1 MVGFKNSHPLV
12 CFIYFAFVLGFSML
26 VLNPVCLSASLICGF
41 LYSLLLG
48 GRAAVRQNL
57 IFVIPLMI
65 FTALLNPLFNHRG
78 VTILWYFPGGNPLTA
93 ESIIFGA
100 VAASV
105 LASVI
110 FWFSCFNRIFTADK
124 LMYLFGKVSPAMSL
138 IMSMALR
145 FVPRF
150 ANQLEKIIS
159 VQKCIGND
167 VSRGKLSER
176 IKNGGAVLSAMTS
189 WALEGSVITADSMN
203 ARGYGLSGRTAFS
216 IFRFSARD
224 FTLILIILFLG
235 VYTAIGA
242 ALGELRFRYFPS
254 LVGNVPDLYG
264 TSVYIAY
271 FALCALPLF
280 IELWE
285 VRRWNSL
292 RSKI

>member
-1 MVGFKNSHPLV
+1 MVGFKNSHPMV

-26 VLNPVCLSASLICGF
+26 VLNPICLSLSLVCGF
-41 LYSLLLG
+41 LYSLMLG
-48 GRAAVRQNL
+48 GKAAVRKNL
-57 IFVIPLMI
+57 IFIIPLMI

-100 VAASV
+100 VAASM

-110 FWFSCFNRIFTADK
+110 FWFSCFNRIFTNDK
-124 LMYLFGKVSPAMSL
+124 LMYLFGKVSPALSL
-138 IMSMALR
+138 IISMALR

-150 ANQLEKIIS
+150 ANQLKKIINA
-159 VQKCIGND
+159 QRCIGKD
-167 VSRGKLSER
+167 IGRGKVTER

-189 WALEGSVITADSMN
+189 WALEGSVITADSMK

-216 IFRFSARD
+216 VFRFTARD
-224 FTLILIILFLG
+224 LIVLLIILALG
-235 VYTAIGA
+235 IYTVLGA
-242 ALGELRFRYFPS
+242 ALGELRFWYFPS
-254 LVGNVPDLYG
+254 LGGSVPDLFG
-264 TSVYIAY
+264 ISVYIAY

>member
-1 MVGFKNSHPLV
+1 M
-12 CFIYFAFVLGFSML
+12 
-26 VLNPVCLSASLICGF
+26 
-41 LYSLLLG
+41 LG
-48 GRAAVRQNL
+48 GKKSARQNL

-100 VAASV
+100 VASV
-105 LASVI
+105 MLASVI
-110 FWFSCFNRIFTADK
+110 FWFSCFNRIFTSDK
-124 LMYLFGKVSPAMSL
+124 LMYLFGKVSPALSL
-138 IMSMALR
+138 IISMALR

-150 ANQLEKIIS
+150 ANQLKKIIS
-159 VQKCIGND
+159 AQKCIGKD
-167 VSRGKLSER
+167 ISYGKVTER

-189 WALEGSVITADSMN
+189 WALEGSVITADSMK
-203 ARGYGLSGRTAFS
+203 ARGFGLSGRTAFS

-224 FTLILIILFLG
+224 LIVLLIILSLG
-235 VYTAIGA
+235 IYTVLGA
-242 ALGELRFRYFPS
+242 ALGKLRFWYFPS
-254 LVGNVPDLYG
+254 LGGSVPDLFG
-264 TSVYIAY
+264 ISVYIAY

>member
-1 MVGFKNSHPLV
+1 MVGFKNSHPMV
-12 CFIYFAFVLGFSML
+12 CFIYFAFVLGFTML
-26 VLNPVCLSASLICGF
+26 VMNPISLGISLVCGF
-41 LYSLLLG
+41 LYSLMLG
-48 GRAAVRQNL
+48 GKKVVRQNL

-78 VTILWYFPGGNPLTA
+78 TTILWYFPGGNPLTA

-100 VAASV
+100 VAAIM

-110 FWFSCFNRIFTADK
+110 FWFSCFNQIFAADK
-124 LMYLFGKVSPAMSL
+124 LMYLFGKMSPSLSL
-138 IMSMALR
+138 IISMALR

-150 ANQLEKIIS
+150 ANQLKKIIS
-159 VQKCIGND
+159 AQRCIGRD
-167 VSRGKLSER
+167 ISCGKVSER

-189 WALEGSVITADSMN
+189 WALEGSVITADSMK

-216 IFRFSARD
+216 LFQFTVRD
-224 FTLILIILFLG
+224 FKLLLINSVLG
-235 VYTAIGA
+235 IYTVVGA
-242 ALGELRFRYFPS
+242 ALGELRFWYFPS
-254 LVGNVPDLYG
+254 LGGNVPNLFAI
-264 TSVYIAY
+264 SVYIAY

>member
-26 VLNPVCLSASLICGF
+26 VLNPVCLCLSLVCGF
-41 LYSLLLG
+41 LYSLMLG
-48 GRAAVRQNL
+48 GKKSARQNL

-100 VAASV
+100 VASV
-105 LASVI
+105 MLASVI
-110 FWFSCFNRIFTADK
+110 FWFSCFNRIFTSDK
-124 LMYLFGKVSPAMSL
+124 LMYLFGKVSPALSL
-138 IMSMALR
+138 IISMALR

-150 ANQLEKIIS
+150 ANQLKKIIS
-159 VQKCIGND
+159 AQKCIGKD
-167 VSRGKLSER
+167 ISYGKVTER

-189 WALEGSVITADSMN
+189 WALEGSVITADSMK
-203 ARGYGLSGRTAFS
+203 ARGFGLSGRTAFS

-224 FTLILIILFLG
+224 LIVLLIILSLG
-235 VYTAIGA
+235 IYTVLGA
-242 ALGELRFRYFPS
+242 ALGKLRFWYFPS
-254 LVGNVPDLYG
+254 LGGSVPDLFG
-264 TSVYIAY
+264 ISVYIAY

>member
-1 MVGFKNSHPLV
+1 MVGFKNSHPMV
-12 CFIYFAFVLGFSML
+12 CFIYFAFVLGFSVL
-26 VLNPVCLSASLICGF
+26 VMNPISLGISLVCGF
-41 LYSLLLG
+41 LYSLMIG
-48 GRAAVRQNL
+48 GKQAVKKNL

-78 VTILWYFPGGNPLTA
+78 VTILWHFPGGNPLTA

-100 VAASV
+100 VAAMM
-105 LASVI
+105 LATVI

-124 LMYLFGKVSPAMSL
+124 LMYLFGKVSPTLSL
-138 IMSMALR
+138 IISMALR

-150 ANQLEKIIS
+150 GNQLKKIIS
-159 VQKCIGND
+159 AQKCIGKD
-167 VSRGKLSER
+167 IGRGKVTER

-189 WALEGSVITADSMN
+189 WALEGSVITADSMK

-216 IFRFSARD
+216 VFRFTARD
-224 FTLILIILFLG
+224 LIVLLIILALG
-235 VYTAIGA
+235 IYTVLGA
-242 ALGELRFRYFPS
+242 ALGELRFWYFPS
-254 LVGNVPDLYG
+254 LGGSVPDLFG
-264 TSVYIAY
+264 ISVYIAY

>member
-26 VLNPVCLSASLICGF
+26 VMNPISLGISLGCGF
-41 LYSLLLG
+41 LYSVLLG
-48 GRAAVRQNL
+48 GKGATRTNL
-57 IFVIPLMI
+57 LFVLPLMF
-65 FTALLNPLFNHRG
+65 FTAVLNPLFNHRG

-100 VAASV
+100 VAATM

-110 FWFSCFNRIFTADK
+110 FWFSCFNRIFTSDK
-124 LMYLFGKVSPAMSL
+124 LMYLFGKVSPALSL
-138 IMSMALR
+138 IISMALR

-150 ANQLEKIIS
+150 RNQIKKIIS
-159 VQKCIGND
+159 AQKCIGKD
-167 VSRGKLSER
+167 ISCGKVTER

-189 WALEGSVITADSMN
+189 WALEGSVITADSMK

-216 IFRFSARD
+216 LFRFTARD
-224 FTLILIILFLG
+224 FKLLLIILALG
-235 VYTAIGA
+235 IYTVLGA
-242 ALGELRFRYFPS
+242 ALGELRFWYFPS
-254 LVGNVPDLYG
+254 LGGKTPTG
-264 TSVYIAY
+264 FGISVYAAY
-271 FALCALPLF
+271 FILCGLPL
-280 IELWE
+280 IIDLWE

>member
-12 CFIYFAFVLGFSML
+12 GFIYFVFVLGFSML
-26 VLNPVCLSASLICGF
+26 VLNPVCLSLSLICGF
-41 LYSLLLG
+41 LYSLMLS
-48 GRAAVRQNL
+48 GRAEARKNL
-57 IFVIPLMI
+57 IFVVPLMV

-100 VAASV
+100 VAAAM

-110 FWFSCFNRIFTADK
+110 FWFSCFNRIFTNDK
-124 LMYLFGKVSPAMSL
+124 LMYLFGKVSPALSL
-138 IMSMALR
+138 IISMALR

-150 ANQLEKIIS
+150 ANQLKKIIS
-159 VQKCIGND
+159 AQKCIGKD
-167 VSRGKLSER
+167 QSCGKVTER

-189 WALEGSVITADSMN
+189 WALEGSVVTADSMK

-224 FTLILIILFLG
+224 LTLMLIIVFLG

-242 ALGELRFRYFPS
+242 FLGELRFWYFPS
-254 LVGNVPDLYG
+254 LGGNMPDLFG
-264 TSVYIAY
+264 VSVYIAY